1 MTGGIHLSGN
11 KQKILEMVK
20 RIDNEKI
27 LRYIC
32 IIIEDILNEL
42 PQENGGDN
50 CAMEKKK

>member
-1 MTGGIHLSGN
+1 MSGN